1 MSFTTSVDYLSRAN
15 LWTNELKDINEF
27 DLMAM
32 KYVDVIDFPDGDTLN
47 MPSIGQFE
55 VSDYT
60 ENAAARY
67 TAADTGNWTFTITEY
82 KQSGVYITRKAKQ
95 DLFYAE
101 QLVSSFVPKMSR
113 AIAEDTE
120 SFIFSLFNS
129 TQTAS
134 DTNSINGAAH
144 RWVGAGP
151 NETISL
157 ADFAR
162 AKNAFQMAGSPMT
175 NLVAIVH
182 PSVEYALDTMTN
194 LVNVSNN
201 PRWEGIIE
209 TGHRTGMRFSKNIY
223 GFDVYVSQFLPTGLT
238 DTISGRTAGAGA
250 ANIFLSANKGM
261 DAAMKFA
268 VRQPPIVDS
277 SFNKD
282 FQRDEYVMTYRY
294 GAKVFRPEN
303 YLIVITDTD
312 QVV

>member
-55 VSDYT
+55 VADYT

-82 KQSGVYITRKAKQ
+82 KQAGVYITRKAKQ

-134 DTNSINGAAH
+134 NTNAVNGAAH
-144 RWVGAGP
+144 RWVGAGA
-151 NETISL
+151 NETISPT
-157 ADFAR
+157 DFAR
-162 AKNAFQMAGSPMT
+162 AKNSFQMAGAPMT

-194 LVNVSNN
+194 IVNVSNN

-209 TGHRTGMRFSKNIY
+209 TGHRTGLRFSKNIY
-223 GFDVYVSQFLPTGLT
+223 GFDVYVSQFLPTGQT
-238 DTISGRTAGAGA
+238 DTIENRTAAAGA

-268 VRQPPIVDS
+268 VRQAPIVDS

-303 YLIVITDTD
+303 YLIVVTDTD
-312 QVV
+312 QVA